1 MVNLENGS
9 DLIVFSSNQYG
20 SEEVRTSRVMDRFL
34 GRKRVYF
41 FESPIIGVSK
51 TPTYFIKKNEKEM
64 IVIQPYLPAELSV
77 FEQKDALFELLKEL
91 IMDENIS
98 HYSIWTDTPKAMV
111 YIRKLNADVIVY
123 DCLQNFSKTNP
134 ELEHELFQYADVVL
148 TSGLTGK
155 IPDGIHSRKTPP
167 ATFLHL
173 VPNGANLNNQ
183 HLFV

>member
-20 SEEVRTSRVMDRFL
+20 SDEVRTSQIMNRFL

-51 TPTYFIKKNEKEM
+51 TPTYFIKKNDDEM
-64 IVIQPYLPAELSV
+64 IVVQPYLPGELSV
-77 FEQKDALFELLKEL
+77 FEQKEALLELLKEL
-91 IMDENIS
+91 MMDENIY
-98 HYSIWTDTPKAMV
+98 HYSIWTDTPRAMA

-123 DCLQNFSKTNP
+123 DCLQNFSETNP

-155 IPDGIHSRKTPP
+155 IPDAAHSRKTAP
-167 ATFLHL
+167 ATFLHI
-173 VPNGANLNNQ
+173 VPGQ
-183 HLFV
+183 HILSTNSYV